1 MNNQIINLK
10 DIGMTYIILRDSG
23 TYLIDGKVINKS
35 YGDNKEVAVQNVD
48 DIRLVTTM
56 RITEKYTNG
65 IKEMSVE
72 DYNANILEL
81 NREYF
86 EDCDE
91 EYVYKCFIRDWK
103 PIYRDEQRISEPIKV
118 EIKETCYKPENKYIS
133 NCFFNGTDLNICLF
147 KYDRYSALLDIVKKC
162 FDKLCMEYV
171 RGGNYKDTMN
181 QKIWTNSDHSCIEYV
196 QAFGTYIFSK
206 LYKNT
211 VPLRGTLEDMEKRYN
226 DDYKNIRTII
236 VSKYNMMF
244 GNKNHDLDF
253 NQVVDKLQQ
262 ALEYF
267 NKIDPKQKS
276 IQDYRST
283 GMYLRDAKQLIIDY
297 FNEEE

>member
-103 PIYRDEQRISEPIKV
+103 PIYREEQRISEPIKIEIV
-118 EIKETCYKPENKYIS
+118 ESCYKPENKYIS

-171 RGGNYKDTMN
+171 RGGNYK
-181 QKIWTNSDHSCIEYV
+181 
-196 QAFGTYIFSK
+196 
-206 LYKNT
+206 
-211 VPLRGTLEDMEKRYN
+211 
-226 DDYKNIRTII
+226 
-236 VSKYNMMF
+236 YNMMF

-283 GMYLRDAKQLIIDY
+283 GMYLR
-297 FNEEE
+297 